1 MSVKVK
7 DVIAIRITK
16 NDEEIK
22 EYLQQFPID
31 EQNKAA
37 KNLLKFGI
45 QKLQEDN
52 AFKSLQET
60 IKGFYELQT
69 EKLEEIKSLL
79 SGLQTSNM
87 KPQSPEIETDEDDDV
102 IDIEKASRTMAEAL
116 AMFSG

>member
-16 NDEEIK
+16 NDDKELK

-45 QKLQEDN
+45 QKLQEDK

-60 IKGFYELQT
+60 IKGFYELQM

-79 SGLQTSNM
+79 SDLQTSNM
-87 KPQSPEIETDEDDDV
+87 KPQSPEIETDEDV
-102 IDIEKASRTMAEAL
+102 FDIEKASRTMAEAL